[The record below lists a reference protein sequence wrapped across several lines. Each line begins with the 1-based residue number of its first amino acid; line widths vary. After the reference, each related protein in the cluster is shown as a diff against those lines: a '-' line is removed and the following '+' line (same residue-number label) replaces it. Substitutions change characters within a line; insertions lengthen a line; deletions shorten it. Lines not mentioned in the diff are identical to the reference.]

1 MKSIGLCVTVLAATV
16 ACSQGTTS
24 SPSPLPSVPSLPAPT
39 PTRADI
45 PGYDQR
51 WQLTTVATDSS
62 ACVAA
67 GRPLPPVGMRMSCE
81 MATARSGSTLKA
93 LYCVHNYPT
102 DHIDYTGTVQGDV
115 FVAQMSPIPDVPL
128 CGSSATLEGKVVGLF
143 SKGGR
148 HLDATEVDSY
158 HLPAGDMQVTFSWSA
173 DLE

>member
-1 MKSIGLCVTVLAATV
+1 MKSIGLCVTVLAAAV

-62 ACVAA
+62 ACVAG
-67 GRPLPPVGMRMSCE
+67 GRPLPAVGMRMSCE

-102 DHIDYTGTVQGDV
+102 DHIDYTGTVQ
-115 FVAQMSPIPDVPL
+115 
-128 CGSSATLEGKVVGLF
+128 ATSLWL
-143 SKGGR
+143 R
-148 HLDATEVDSY
+148 
-158 HLPAGDMQVTFSWSA
+158 
-173 DLE
+173 

>member
-1 MKSIGLCVTVLAATV
+1 MKSNGLCVLALAAAV

-24 SPSPLPSVPSLPAPT
+24 SPSAPPSVPSLPAPS

-62 ACVAA
+62 ACVAG
-67 GRPLPPVGMRMSCE
+67 GRPLPSVGMRMSCE

-93 LYCVHNYPT
+93 LYCVNNYPI
-102 DHIDYTGTVQGDV
+102 DHLDYTGTVQGDE
-115 FVAQMSPIPDVPL
+115 FVARMTPIPDVSL
-128 CGSSATLEGKVVGLF
+128 CGSSATLEGKVVGRF

-158 HLPAGDMQVTFSWSA
+158 HFPAGDMQVTFSWSA